1 MGTKTRTYG
10 ITIGRMTAGERN
22 QITDVP
28 GVKVGHQTRMEGK
41 ARTGVTVILPHEGN
55 LFKQK
60 LLAASHVINGFGKTT
75 GLIQVDEMGTLETP
89 IALTNTFAVGRVYDA
104 LVDYSLERNPEIG
117 RTTGT
122 VNPVVGE
129 CNDMHV
135 NDIRNR
141 SVTKEDVLQALQEAE
156 SSFDEGSVGAGT
168 GMLCY
173 SMKGGIGSA
182 SRKIDLNHGSYTL
195 GVLTLTNFGTL
206 NDLRVDG
213 KAVGRELSQAVQDQE
228 KDRGSVMVICA
239 TDLPVSERQLKRI
252 LKRAAAGLSR
262 TGSIVG
268 NGSGEVVIGFTTA
281 GTIPHDKPDQPLSLE
296 MLHEEDMDEAFRAI
310 RESCEEAVLE
320 SLLHAMPVESSKG
333 GQRPTLNDLLEKTGC
348 SLL

>member
-10 ITIGRMTAGERN
+10 ITIGRMPAGERN

-141 SVTKEDVLQALQEAE
+141 SVTKEDVLQALLEAE
-156 SSFDEGSVGAGT
+156 SSFDEGSLGAGT

-182 SRKIDLNHGSYTL
+182 SRKIDLNHGAYTL

-213 KAVGRELSQAVQDQE
+213 KAVGRELSQAVQHQE

-262 TGSIVG
+262 TGSIIG

-281 GTIPHDKPDQPLSLE
+281 GTIPHDKPDQPLSLK

-320 SLLHAMPVESSKG
+320 SLLHATPVESSKG
-333 GQRPTLNDLLEKTGC
+333 GQRPTLNDLLKKTGC

>member
-1 MGTKTRTYG
+1 
-10 ITIGRMTAGERN
+10 MTAGERN

-206 NDLRVDG
+206 SDLRVDG

-252 LKRAAAGLSR
+252 LKRR
-262 TGSIVG
+262 Q
-268 NGSGEVVIGFTTA
+268 
-281 GTIPHDKPDQPLSLE
+281 PDCPGPVPLSA
-296 MLHEEDMDEAFRAI
+296 MA
-310 RESCEEAVLE
+310 AVR
-320 SLLHAMPVESSKG
+320 SLSVLQQPAPFHMINRTSP
-333 GQRPTLNDLLEKTGC
+333 
-348 SLL
+348 SL

>member
-10 ITIGRMTAGERN
+10 ITIGEMETGRRN

-28 GVKVGHQTRMEGK
+28 GVKVGHQTLTDGDTH
-41 ARTGVTVILPHEGN
+41 TGVTVILPHEGN

-75 GLIQVDEMGTLETP
+75 GLIQVEEMGTLETP
-89 IALTNTFAVGRVYDA
+89 VALTNTFAVGRVYDA

-122 VNPVVGE
+122 VNPLVGE
-129 CNDMHV
+129 CNDMHL

-141 SVTKEDVLQALQEAE
+141 SVAKEDVWHALRRAE
-156 SSFDEGSVGAGT
+156 NDFEEGSVGAGT
-168 GMLCY
+168 GMVCY

-182 SRKIDLNHGSYTL
+182 SRKIDLAYGSYTL

-206 NDLRVDG
+206 SDLRIDG
-213 KAVGRELSQAVQDQE
+213 RSVGKELSEAHQTQE

-239 TDLPVSERQLKRI
+239 TDLPVTERQLKRI

-262 TGSIVG
+262 TGSIIG

-281 GTIPHDKPDQPLSLE
+281 GTIPHDKPDHPLSLE
-296 MLHEEDMDEAFRAI
+296 MLHEEDIDAAFRAV

-320 SLLHAMPVESSKG
+320 SLLHAEPGKG
-333 GQRPTLNDLLEKTGC
+333 RNGHYRPTLPELLEKFNF
-348 SLL
+348 SLQ